1 MENRDLW
8 CYNEY
13 VYLFRGSA
21 VVTLFDKYGGFA
33 AISKL
38 VMAFYDRILDS
49 DQVGGYFEDI
59 DMKRLIDHQTK
70 FIASIMG
77 GPASFSDDMLKRVHA
92 RYEVSREDF
101 DEVARLLRETLLE
114 FGVEHDDIETV
125 MFEIESRS
133 PVIVSG

>member
-1 MENRDLW
+1 M
-8 CYNEY
+8 
-13 VYLFRGSA
+13 
-21 VVTLFDKYGGFA
+21 TLFDKYGGFA
-33 AISKL
+33 AVSKL

-70 FIASIMG
+70 FVASIMG

-101 DEVARLLRETLLE
+101 DEVARLLRETLME
-114 FGVEHDDIETV
+114 FGIEHEDIETV